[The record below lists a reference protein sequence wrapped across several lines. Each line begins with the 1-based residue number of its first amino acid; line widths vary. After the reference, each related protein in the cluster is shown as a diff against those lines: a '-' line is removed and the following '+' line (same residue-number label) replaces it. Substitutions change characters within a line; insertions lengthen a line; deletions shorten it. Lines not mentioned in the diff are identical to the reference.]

1 MQNHYVNGIDA
12 RSLMAKIPLFMK
24 LCSFLLLIN
33 VSVAFASAS
42 NSRISLSSES
52 IMQSGITV
60 TGTVVDTE
68 GLTMP
73 GVNIIV
79 KGTTTGVI
87 TDIDGNFRIS
97 VPDKNSVLV
106 FSFVGYT
113 AQDIV
118 VGNQTNIKVTL
129 QADALELEDVVV
141 VGYGVQKKKLVTGAT
156 SQVKGEDITKLNT
169 VNALGALASQ
179 TPGVNITQS
188 SGMPGEGFKVTIRGL
203 GTTGSAS
210 PLYIIDGMPGGD
222 INNLNPTD
230 IESIDVLKDAASA
243 AIYGSRAAN
252 GVILV
257 TTKQGHTGKAEIS
270 YDGYYGVQNVYRMPD
285 VLNAQEFAMIMSE
298 ARMMDGLPDYD
309 YASLVPDWEAIKN
322 GTWKGTNWLDES
334 RNENAPIQNHALN
347 ITGGTEQSVYSI
359 GLAYTNQE
367 GILGAPSQPEYT
379 RYTARINSEHTLY
392 RKGKLDIIKVGE
404 NLTYSY
410 SERNGIAID
419 DTWSN
424 DIRNML
430 HANPFL
436 PNKDENGNYHYA
448 IPWEIREA
456 NPIGQM
462 YYANGQ
468 NISKSHALQGNI
480 FLTIQPI
487 TGLKL
492 KSNFGYTFYAD
503 NSRNFTPVYKL
514 ASNTFNDNNSVS
526 QEMTMG
532 GNLMWENTVTYD
544 FKLDNH
550 SFGVLIGQSIEKHG
564 LGDTLGG
571 SNINSI
577 FDDFKHAYLSNTP
590 TITNRT
596 SLYGYPWGKEALA
609 SFFGRVN
616 YDYANKYMA
625 TAVLRIDGS
634 SKFARGHRWGYF
646 PSVSAGWAI
655 SEEAFMESAKSWMD
669 FLKIRASWGQNG
681 NQEIDGFQ
689 YLSTIAFGGA
699 DYTFGPDKS
708 ILTPG
713 GYPDILA
720 NPDVTW
726 ETSEQLD
733 FGLDARFLN
742 NRLGLNFDYY
752 IKDTKDWLLVAPM
765 LDSFGTGAPFVNG
778 GDVRNQGYEISLN
791 WNDHISDFEYSATLN
806 LAHNKNEVTRI
817 ANAEGI
823 IHGDPDVLSNQTT
836 EMYRAQVGYPIGY
849 FYGYSTDGVFQS
861 EEQIANYKGAKLD
874 GTKPGDVIWVD
885 RDHNG
890 VIDDGDQGMIGD
902 PNPDY
907 NLGLSLTA
915 SYKGFDISMTM
926 NGVFGNQIMK
936 SYRSYVDY
944 TRQNYTSDIFGR
956 WHGEGTSNRLPRLT
970 SGTHSNWQYVSD
982 LYMEDGDYFRM
993 QNLTIGYDF
1002 KKLFKNLPL
1011 KQLRL
1016 YVAAQ
1021 NLFTITGY
1029 SGMDPEV
1036 GYGGYQNW
1044 VSGIDLGFYPS
1055 PRTYMVGANIKF

>member
-1 MQNHYVNGIDA
+1 MINYSIIKKCLSV
-12 RSLMAKIPLFMK
+12 RLF
-24 LCSFLLLIN
+24 CLLLLM
-33 VSVAFASAS
+33 FSATIVFS
-42 NSRISLSSES
+42 QKRTIS
-52 IMQSGITV
+52 GN
-60 TGTVVDTE
+60 VVDE
-68 GLTMP
+68 IKEPLI
-73 GVNIIV
+73 GVTVQV
-79 KGTTTGVI
+79 KGTTQGTV
-87 TDIDGNFRIS
+87 TDLDGNYSI
-97 VPDKNSVLV
+97 LV
-106 FSFVGYT
+106 DNPNVTLIFSYVGYKKEIIPLKNRT
-113 AQDIV
+113 V
-118 VGNQTNIKVTL
+118 VNVTMQMDSEVL
-129 QADALELEDVVV
+129 DDVVV

-156 SQVKGEDITKLNT
+156 VQVKGDNIAKLNT
-169 VNALGALASQ
+169 VNALGALQSQ

>member
-1 MQNHYVNGIDA
+1 MQWKKNQSDLQRTVSV
-12 RSLMAKIPLFMK
+12 RIPFLSV
-24 LCSFLLLIN
+24 CFLLLW
-33 VSVAFASAS
+33 VCMGVVAQT
-42 NSRISLSSES
+42 NYKIS
-52 IMQSGITV
+52 
-60 TGTVVDTE
+60 GTVVAAKDGE
-68 GLTMP
+68 PLI
-73 GVNIIV
+73 GVNV
-79 KGTTTGVI
+79 LQKGTTNGVV
-87 TDIDGNFRIS
+87 TDIDGNFTLSVSLPCEIS
-97 VPDKNSVLV
+97 VTY
-106 FSFVGYT
+106 VGYLG
-113 AQDIV
+113 QSV
-118 VGNQTNIKVTL
+118 KVSSAMVPL
-129 QADALELEDVVV
+129 KIALEEDSEMLDEVVV

-156 SQVKGEDITKLNT
+156 VQVKGDNIAKLNT
-169 VNALGALASQ
+169 VNALGALQSQ

-222 INNLNPTD
+222 INNLNPAD
-230 IESIDVLKDAASA
+230 IESLDVLKDAASA

-257 TTKQGHTGKAEIS
+257 TTKQGRIGKPEIS

-309 YASLVPDWEAIKN
+309 YASLVPDWEAVKN

-334 RNENAPIQNHALN
+334 RNKNAPIQNHALN
-347 ITGGTEQSVYSI
+347 VIGGTEQSVYSI

-367 GILGAPSQPEYT
+367 GIIGSPAQPKYI
-379 RYTARINSEHTLY
+379 RYTARVNSEHTLY

-410 SERNGIAID
+410 SERNGIAIG

-436 PNKDENGNYHYA
+436 PNKDENGNFHYA

-468 NISKSHALQGNI
+468 NIAKSHALQGNI
-480 FLTIQPI
+480 FLTIQPV

-492 KSNFGYTFYAD
+492 KSNFGYSFYAD
-503 NSRNFTPVYKL
+503 NSRSFTPVYKL
-514 ASNTFNDNNSVS
+514 ASNTFSDNNSVT
-526 QEMTMG
+526 QEMSMG
-532 GNLMWENTVTYD
+532 GNIMWENTVTYD
-544 FKLDNH
+544 FKLNNH
-550 SFGVLIGQSIEKHG
+550 SFGVLLGQSIEKHG
-564 LGDTLGG
+564 LGDTIGG

-596 SLYGYPWGKEALA
+596 SLHGYPWGKESLA

-625 TAVLRIDGS
+625 TVVLRIDGS

-646 PSVSAGWAI
+646 PSVSVGWAI
-655 SEEAFMESAKSWMD
+655 SEEAFMEPTKSWMD

-681 NQEIDGFQ
+681 NQDIDGFQ

-699 DYTFGPDKS
+699 DYTFGPDKTV
-708 ILTPG
+708 LTSG

-742 NRLGLNFDYY
+742 SRLGVNFDYY

-806 LAHNKNEVTRI
+806 LAHNKNKVTRI

-849 FYGYSTDGVFQS
+849 FYGYSTAGIFQS

-907 NLGLSLTA
+907 NLGLSLSA

-926 NGVFGNQIMK
+926 NGAFGNQIMK

-956 WHGEGTSNRLPRLT
+956 WHGEGTSDRLPRLT

-982 LYMEDGDYFRM
+982 LYMEDGDYLRM

-1036 GYGGYQNW
+1036 GYGGYQDW

-1055 PRTYMVGANIKF
+1055 PRTYMVGVNIKF

>member
-1 MQNHYVNGIDA
+1 MQWKKNQSDLQENVSV
-12 RSLMAKIPLFMK
+12 RVPFLSV
-24 LCSFLLLIN
+24 CFLLLLVCMGVTAQTN
-33 VSVAFASAS
+33 YK
-42 NSRISLSSES
+42 IS
-52 IMQSGITV
+52 
-60 TGTVVDTE
+60 GTVVAAKDSE
-68 GLTMP
+68 PLI
-73 GVNIIV
+73 GVNV
-79 KGTTTGVI
+79 LQKGTTNGIV
-87 TDIDGNFRIS
+87 TDIDGNFILS
-97 VPDKNSVLV
+97 VPLPCELSITY
-106 FSFVGYT
+106 VGYLG
-113 AQDIV
+113 QSV
-118 VGNQTNIKVTL
+118 KVSSATTPL
-129 QADALELEDVVV
+129 KIALEEDSEMLDEVVV

-156 SQVKGEDITKLNT
+156 VQVKGDNIAKLNT
-169 VNALGALASQ
+169 VNALGALQSQ

-571 SNINSI
+571 SNINSV

-609 SFFGRVN
+609 SFF
-616 YDYANKYMA
+616 
-625 TAVLRIDGS
+625 
-634 SKFARGHRWGYF
+634 W
-646 PSVSAGWAI
+646 
-655 SEEAFMESAKSWMD
+655 
-669 FLKIRASWGQNG
+669 
-681 NQEIDGFQ
+681 
-689 YLSTIAFGGA
+689 
-699 DYTFGPDKS
+699 
-708 ILTPG
+708 
-713 GYPDILA
+713 
-720 NPDVTW
+720 
-726 ETSEQLD
+726 
-733 FGLDARFLN
+733 
-742 NRLGLNFDYY
+742 
-752 IKDTKDWLLVAPM
+752 
-765 LDSFGTGAPFVNG
+765 
-778 GDVRNQGYEISLN
+778 
-791 WNDHISDFEYSATLN
+791 
-806 LAHNKNEVTRI
+806 
-817 ANAEGI
+817 
-823 IHGDPDVLSNQTT
+823 
-836 EMYRAQVGYPIGY
+836 
-849 FYGYSTDGVFQS
+849 QS
-861 EEQIANYKGAKLD
+861 EL
-874 GTKPGDVIWVD
+874 
-885 RDHNG
+885 
-890 VIDDGDQGMIGD
+890 
-902 PNPDY
+902 
-907 NLGLSLTA
+907 
-915 SYKGFDISMTM
+915 
-926 NGVFGNQIMK
+926 
-936 SYRSYVDY
+936 
-944 TRQNYTSDIFGR
+944 
-956 WHGEGTSNRLPRLT
+956 
-970 SGTHSNWQYVSD
+970 
-982 LYMEDGDYFRM
+982 
-993 QNLTIGYDF
+993 
-1002 KKLFKNLPL
+1002 
-1011 KQLRL
+1011 
-1016 YVAAQ
+1016 
-1021 NLFTITGY
+1021 
-1029 SGMDPEV
+1029 
-1036 GYGGYQNW
+1036 
-1044 VSGIDLGFYPS
+1044 
-1055 PRTYMVGANIKF
+1055 

>member
-1 MQNHYVNGIDA
+1 MQWKKNQSDLQRTVSV
-12 RSLMAKIPLFMK
+12 RIPFLSV
-24 LCSFLLLIN
+24 CFLLLW
-33 VSVAFASAS
+33 VCMGVVAQT
-42 NSRISLSSES
+42 NYKIS
-52 IMQSGITV
+52 
-60 TGTVVDTE
+60 GTVVAAKDGE
-68 GLTMP
+68 PLI
-73 GVNIIV
+73 GVNV
-79 KGTTTGVI
+79 LQKGTTNGVV
-87 TDIDGNFRIS
+87 TDIDGNFTLSVSLPCEIS
-97 VPDKNSVLV
+97 VTY
-106 FSFVGYT
+106 VGYLG
-113 AQDIV
+113 QSV
-118 VGNQTNIKVTL
+118 KVSSAMVPL
-129 QADALELEDVVV
+129 KIALEEDSEMLDEVVV

-156 SQVKGEDITKLNT
+156 VQVKGDNIAKLNT
-169 VNALGALASQ
+169 VNALGALQSQ

-222 INNLNPTD
+222 INNLNPAD
-230 IESIDVLKDAASA
+230 IESLDVLKDAASA

-257 TTKQGHTGKAEIS
+257 TTKQGRIGKPEIS

-309 YASLVPDWEAIKN
+309 YASLVPDWEAVKN

-334 RNENAPIQNHALN
+334 RNKNAPIQNHALN
-347 ITGGTEQSVYSI
+347 VIGGTEQSVYSI

-367 GILGAPSQPEYT
+367 GIIGSPAQPKYI
-379 RYTARINSEHTLY
+379 RYTARVNSEHTLY

-410 SERNGIAID
+410 SERNGIAIG

-436 PNKDENGNYHYA
+436 PNKDENGNFHYA

-468 NISKSHALQGNI
+468 NIAKSHALQGNI
-480 FLTIQPI
+480 FLTIQPV

-492 KSNFGYTFYAD
+492 KSNFGYSFYAD
-503 NSRNFTPVYKL
+503 NSRSFTPVYKL
-514 ASNTFNDNNSVS
+514 ASNTFSDNNSVT
-526 QEMTMG
+526 QEMSMG
-532 GNLMWENTVTYD
+532 GNIMWENTVTYD
-544 FKLDNH
+544 FKLNNH
-550 SFGVLIGQSIEKHG
+550 SFGVLLGQSIEKHG
-564 LGDTLGG
+564 LGDTIGG

-596 SLYGYPWGKEALA
+596 SLHGYPWGKESLA

-625 TAVLRIDGS
+625 TVVLRIDGS

-646 PSVSAGWAI
+646 PSVSVGWAI
-655 SEEAFMESAKSWMD
+655 SEEAFIEPTKSWMD

-681 NQEIDGFQ
+681 NQDIDGFQ

-699 DYTFGPDKS
+699 DYTFGPDKTV
-708 ILTPG
+708 LTSG

-742 NRLGLNFDYY
+742 SRLGVNFDYY

-806 LAHNKNEVTRI
+806 LAHNKNKVTRI

-849 FYGYSTDGVFQS
+849 FYGYSTAGIFQS

-907 NLGLSLTA
+907 NLGLSLSA

-926 NGVFGNQIMK
+926 NGAFGNQIMK

-956 WHGEGTSNRLPRLT
+956 WHGEGTSDRLPRLT

-982 LYMEDGDYFRM
+982 LYMEDGDYLRM

-1036 GYGGYQNW
+1036 GYGGYQDW

-1055 PRTYMVGANIKF
+1055 PRTYMVGVNIKF

>member
-1 MQNHYVNGIDA
+1 MQWKKNQSDLQRTVSV
-12 RSLMAKIPLFMK
+12 RIPFLSV
-24 LCSFLLLIN
+24 CFLLLW
-33 VSVAFASAS
+33 VCMGVVAQT
-42 NSRISLSSES
+42 NYKIS
-52 IMQSGITV
+52 
-60 TGTVVDTE
+60 GTVVAAKDGE
-68 GLTMP
+68 PLI
-73 GVNIIV
+73 GVNV
-79 KGTTTGVI
+79 LQKGTTNGVV
-87 TDIDGNFRIS
+87 TDIDGNFTLSVSLPCEIS
-97 VPDKNSVLV
+97 VTY
-106 FSFVGYT
+106 VGYLG
-113 AQDIV
+113 QSV
-118 VGNQTNIKVTL
+118 KVSSAMVPL
-129 QADALELEDVVV
+129 KIALEEDSEMLDEVVV

-156 SQVKGEDITKLNT
+156 VQVKGDNIAKLNT
-169 VNALGALASQ
+169 VNALGALQSQ

-222 INNLNPTD
+222 INNLNPAD
-230 IESIDVLKDAASA
+230 IESLDVLKDAASA

-257 TTKQGHTGKAEIS
+257 TTKQGRIGKPEIS

-309 YASLVPDWEAIKN
+309 YASLVPDWEAVKN

-334 RNENAPIQNHALN
+334 RNKNAPIQNHALN
-347 ITGGTEQSVYSI
+347 VTGGTEQSVYSI

-367 GILGAPSQPEYT
+367 GIIGSPAQPKYI
-379 RYTARINSEHTLY
+379 RYTARVNSEHTLY

-410 SERNGIAID
+410 SERNGIAIG

-436 PNKDENGNYHYA
+436 PNKDENGNFHYA

-462 YYANGQ
+462 YYASGQ
-468 NISKSHALQGNI
+468 NIAKSHALQGNI
-480 FLTIQPI
+480 FLTIQPV

-492 KSNFGYTFYAD
+492 KSNFGYSFYAD
-503 NSRNFTPVYKL
+503 NSRSFTPVYKL
-514 ASNTFNDNNSVS
+514 ASNTFSDNNSVT
-526 QEMTMG
+526 QEMSMG
-532 GNLMWENTVTYD
+532 GNIMWENTVTYD
-544 FKLDNH
+544 FKLNSH
-550 SFGVLIGQSIEKHG
+550 SFGVLLGQSIEKHG
-564 LGDTLGG
+564 LGDTIGG

-596 SLYGYPWGKEALA
+596 SLHGYPWGKESLA

-646 PSVSAGWAI
+646 PSVSVGWAI
-655 SEEAFMESAKSWMD
+655 SEEAFMESTKSWMD

-681 NQEIDGFQ
+681 NQDIDGFQ

-708 ILTPG
+708 VLTSG

-720 NPDVTW
+720 NPAVTW

-742 NRLGLNFDYY
+742 NRLGVNFDYY

-806 LAHNKNEVTRI
+806 LAHNKNKVTRI

-849 FYGYSTDGVFQS
+849 FYGYSTTGIFQS

-907 NLGLSLTA
+907 NLGLSLSA

-926 NGVFGNQIMK
+926 NGTFGNQIMK

-956 WHGEGTSNRLPRLT
+956 WHGEGTSDRLPRLT

-982 LYMEDGDYFRM
+982 LYMEDGDYLRM

-1036 GYGGYQNW
+1036 GYGGYQDW

-1055 PRTYMVGANIKF
+1055 PRTYMVGVNIKF

>member
-1 MQNHYVNGIDA
+1 MQWKKNQSDLQRTVSV
-12 RSLMAKIPLFMK
+12 RIPFLSV
-24 LCSFLLLIN
+24 CFLLLW
-33 VSVAFASAS
+33 VCMGVVAQT
-42 NSRISLSSES
+42 NYKISG
-52 IMQSGITV
+52 M
-60 TGTVVDTE
+60 VVAAKDGE
-68 GLTMP
+68 PLI
-73 GVNIIV
+73 GVNV
-79 KGTTTGVI
+79 LQKGTTNGVV
-87 TDIDGNFRIS
+87 TDVDGNFTLSVSLPCEIS
-97 VPDKNSVLV
+97 VTY
-106 FSFVGYT
+106 VGYLG
-113 AQDIV
+113 QSV
-118 VGNQTNIKVTL
+118 KVSSAMAPL
-129 QADALELEDVVV
+129 KIALEEDSEMLDEVVV

-156 SQVKGEDITKLNT
+156 VQVKGDNIAKLNT
-169 VNALGALASQ
+169 VNALGALQSQ

-222 INNLNPTD
+222 INNLNPAD
-230 IESIDVLKDAASA
+230 IESLDVLKDAASA

-257 TTKQGHTGKAEIS
+257 TTKQGRIGKPEIS

-309 YASLVPDWEAIKN
+309 YASLVPDWEAVKN

-334 RNENAPIQNHALN
+334 RNKNAPIQNHALN
-347 ITGGTEQSVYSI
+347 VTGGTEQSVYSI

-367 GILGAPSQPEYT
+367 GIIGSPAQPKYI
-379 RYTARINSEHTLY
+379 RYTARVNSEHTLY

-410 SERNGIAID
+410 SERNGIAIG

-436 PNKDENGNYHYA
+436 PNKDENGNFHYA

-468 NISKSHALQGNI
+468 NIAKSHALQGNI
-480 FLTIQPI
+480 FLTIQPV

-492 KSNFGYTFYAD
+492 KSNFGYSFYAD
-503 NSRNFTPVYKL
+503 NSRSFTPVYKL
-514 ASNTFNDNNSVS
+514 ASNTFSDNNSVT
-526 QEMTMG
+526 QEMSMG
-532 GNLMWENTVTYD
+532 GNIMWENTVTYD
-544 FKLDNH
+544 FKLNNH
-550 SFGVLIGQSIEKHG
+550 SFGVLLGQSIEKHG
-564 LGDTLGG
+564 LGDTIGG

-596 SLYGYPWGKEALA
+596 SLHGYPWGKESLA

-634 SKFARGHRWGYF
+634 SKFARWHRWGYF

-655 SEEAFMESAKSWMD
+655 SEEAFMESTKSWMD

-681 NQEIDGFQ
+681 NQDIDGFQ

-699 DYTFGPDKS
+699 DYTFGPDKTV
-708 ILTPG
+708 LTSG

-742 NRLGLNFDYY
+742 NRLGVNFDYY

-806 LAHNKNEVTRI
+806 LAHNKNKVTRI
-817 ANAEGI
+817 ANEEGI

-849 FYGYSTDGVFQS
+849 FYGYSTAGIFQS

-907 NLGLSLTA
+907 NLGLSLSA

-926 NGVFGNQIMK
+926 NGAFGNQIMK

-956 WHGEGTSNRLPRLT
+956 WHGEGTSDRLPRLT

-982 LYMEDGDYFRM
+982 LYMEDGDYLRM

-1036 GYGGYQNW
+1036 GYGGYQDW

-1055 PRTYMVGANIKF
+1055 PRTYMVGVNIKF

>member
-1 MQNHYVNGIDA
+1 MQWKKNQSDLQRTVSV
-12 RSLMAKIPLFMK
+12 RIPFLSV
-24 LCSFLLLIN
+24 CFLLLW
-33 VSVAFASAS
+33 VCMGVVAQT
-42 NSRISLSSES
+42 NYKIS
-52 IMQSGITV
+52 
-60 TGTVVDTE
+60 GTVVAAKDGE
-68 GLTMP
+68 PLI
-73 GVNIIV
+73 GVNV
-79 KGTTTGVI
+79 LQKGTTNGVV
-87 TDIDGNFRIS
+87 TDIDGNFTLSVSLPCEIS
-97 VPDKNSVLV
+97 VTY
-106 FSFVGYT
+106 VGYLG
-113 AQDIV
+113 QSV
-118 VGNQTNIKVTL
+118 KVSSAMVPL
-129 QADALELEDVVV
+129 KIALEEDSEMLDEVVV

-156 SQVKGEDITKLNT
+156 VQVKGDNIAKLNT
-169 VNALGALASQ
+169 VNALGALQSQ

-222 INNLNPTD
+222 INNLNPAD
-230 IESIDVLKDAASA
+230 IESLDVLKDAASA

-257 TTKQGHTGKAEIS
+257 TTKQGRIGKPEIS

-309 YASLVPDWEAIKN
+309 YASLVPDWEAVKN

-334 RNENAPIQNHALN
+334 RNKNAPIQNHALN
-347 ITGGTEQSVYSI
+347 VIGGTEQSVYSI
-359 GLAYTNQE
+359 GLAYNKQE
-367 GILGAPSQPEYT
+367 GIIGSPAQPKYI
-379 RYTARINSEHTLY
+379 RYTARVNSEHTLY

-410 SERNGIAID
+410 SERNGIAIG

-436 PNKDENGNYHYA
+436 PNKDENGNFHYA

-468 NISKSHALQGNI
+468 NIAKSHALQGNI
-480 FLTIQPI
+480 FLTIQPV

-492 KSNFGYTFYAD
+492 KSNFGYSFYAD
-503 NSRNFTPVYKL
+503 NSRSFTPVYKL
-514 ASNTFNDNNSVS
+514 ASNTFSDNNSVT
-526 QEMTMG
+526 QEMSMG
-532 GNLMWENTVTYD
+532 GNIMWENTVTYD
-544 FKLDNH
+544 FKLNNH
-550 SFGVLIGQSIEKHG
+550 SFGVLLGQSIEKHG
-564 LGDTLGG
+564 LGDTIGG

-596 SLYGYPWGKEALA
+596 SLHGYPWGKESLA

-625 TAVLRIDGS
+625 TVVLRIDGS

-655 SEEAFMESAKSWMD
+655 SEEAFMEPTKSWMD

-681 NQEIDGFQ
+681 NQDIDGFQ

-699 DYTFGPDKS
+699 DYTFGPDKTV
-708 ILTPG
+708 LTSG

-742 NRLGLNFDYY
+742 SRLGVNFDYY

-806 LAHNKNEVTRI
+806 LAHNKNKVTRI

-849 FYGYSTDGVFQS
+849 FYGYSTAGIFQS

-907 NLGLSLTA
+907 NLGLSLSA

-926 NGVFGNQIMK
+926 NGAFGNQIMK

-956 WHGEGTSNRLPRLT
+956 WHGEGTSDRLPRLT

-982 LYMEDGDYFRM
+982 LYMEDGDYLRM

-1036 GYGGYQNW
+1036 GYGGYQDW

-1055 PRTYMVGANIKF
+1055 PRTYMVGVNIKF

>member
-1 MQNHYVNGIDA
+1 MNESKLLSPNGIVKA
-12 RSLMAKIPLFMK
+12 SALCLLMSAF
-24 LCSFLLLIN
+24 
-33 VSVAFASAS
+33 SVNAAFAVPVLD
-42 NSRISLSSES
+42 REVMVIQQGRTL
-52 IMQSGITV
+52 
-60 TGTVVDTE
+60 TGTVVDNF
-68 GLTMP
+68 GDP
-73 GVNIIV
+73 VIGANVIV
-79 KGTTTGVI
+79 KGTTIGNI
-87 TDIDGNFRIS
+87 TDVNGTFTVEN
-97 VPDKNSVLV
+97 VPDDAVLQISYIGFKTLEV
-106 FSFVGYT
+106 PVKG
-113 AQDIV
+113 
-118 VGNQTNIKVTL
+118 QTTFNITL
-129 QADALELEDVVV
+129 QEDTENLQEVVV
-141 VGYGVQKKKLVTGAT
+141 VGYGSSVKKDLTTAVTSVSSKDFLAGAVNDPMQMVDGKVAGVVVN
-156 SQVKGEDITKLNT
+156 SVAAADPNKSGSIQVR
-169 VNALGALASQ
+169 GA
-179 TPGVNITQS
+179 S
-188 SGMPGEGFKVTIRGL
+188 SLKAGN
-203 GTTGSAS
+203 S
-210 PLYIIDGMPGGD
+210 PLIVIDGMPGGD

>member
-1 MQNHYVNGIDA
+1 MQWKKNQSDLQRTVSV
-12 RSLMAKIPLFMK
+12 RIPFLSV
-24 LCSFLLLIN
+24 CFLLLW
-33 VSVAFASAS
+33 VCMGVVAQT
-42 NSRISLSSES
+42 NYKISG
-52 IMQSGITV
+52 M
-60 TGTVVDTE
+60 VVAAKDGE
-68 GLTMP
+68 PLI
-73 GVNIIV
+73 GVNV
-79 KGTTTGVI
+79 LQKGTTNGVV
-87 TDIDGNFRIS
+87 TDVDGNFTLSVSLPCEIS
-97 VPDKNSVLV
+97 VTY
-106 FSFVGYT
+106 VGYLG
-113 AQDIV
+113 QSV
-118 VGNQTNIKVTL
+118 KVSSAMAPL
-129 QADALELEDVVV
+129 KIALEEDSEMLDEVVV

-156 SQVKGEDITKLNT
+156 VQVKGDNIAKLNT
-169 VNALGALASQ
+169 VNALGALQSQ

-222 INNLNPTD
+222 INNLNPAD
-230 IESIDVLKDAASA
+230 IESLDVLKDAASA

-257 TTKQGHTGKAEIS
+257 TTKQGRIGKPEIS

-309 YASLVPDWEAIKN
+309 YASLVPDWEAVKN

-334 RNENAPIQNHALN
+334 RNKNAPIQNHALN
-347 ITGGTEQSVYSI
+347 VTGGTEQSVYSI

-367 GILGAPSQPEYT
+367 GIIGSPAQPKYI
-379 RYTARINSEHTLY
+379 RYTARVNSEHTLY

-410 SERNGIAID
+410 SERNGIAIG

-436 PNKDENGNYHYA
+436 PNKDENGNFHYA

-468 NISKSHALQGNI
+468 NIAKSHALQGNI
-480 FLTIQPI
+480 FLTIQPV

-492 KSNFGYTFYAD
+492 KSNFGYSFYAD
-503 NSRNFTPVYKL
+503 NSRSFTPVYKL
-514 ASNTFNDNNSVS
+514 ASNTFSDNNSVT
-526 QEMTMG
+526 QEMSMG
-532 GNLMWENTVTYD
+532 GNIMWENTVTYD
-544 FKLDNH
+544 FKLNNH
-550 SFGVLIGQSIEKHG
+550 SFGVLLGQSIEKHG
-564 LGDTLGG
+564 LGDTIGG

-596 SLYGYPWGKEALA
+596 SLHGYPWGKESLA

-625 TAVLRIDGS
+625 TAVLRIHGS

-655 SEEAFMESAKSWMD
+655 SEEAFMESTKSWMD

-681 NQEIDGFQ
+681 NQDIDGFQ

-699 DYTFGPDKS
+699 DYTFGPDKTV
-708 ILTPG
+708 LTSG

-742 NRLGLNFDYY
+742 NRLGVNFDYY

-806 LAHNKNEVTRI
+806 LAHNKNKVTRI
-817 ANAEGI
+817 ANEEGI

-849 FYGYSTDGVFQS
+849 FYGYSTAGIFQS

-907 NLGLSLTA
+907 NLGLSLSA

-926 NGVFGNQIMK
+926 NGAFGNQIMK

-956 WHGEGTSNRLPRLT
+956 WHGEGTSDRLPRLT

-982 LYMEDGDYFRM
+982 LYMEDGDYLRM

-1036 GYGGYQNW
+1036 GYGGYQDW

-1055 PRTYMVGANIKF
+1055 PRTYMVGVNIKF

>member
-1 MQNHYVNGIDA
+1 MQWKKNQSDLQRTVSV
-12 RSLMAKIPLFMK
+12 RIPFLSV
-24 LCSFLLLIN
+24 CFLLLW
-33 VSVAFASAS
+33 VCMGVVAQT
-42 NSRISLSSES
+42 NYKIS
-52 IMQSGITV
+52 
-60 TGTVVDTE
+60 GTVVAAKDGE
-68 GLTMP
+68 PLI
-73 GVNIIV
+73 GVNV
-79 KGTTTGVI
+79 LQKGTTNGVV
-87 TDIDGNFRIS
+87 TDIDGNFTLSVSLPCEIS
-97 VPDKNSVLV
+97 VTY
-106 FSFVGYT
+106 VGYLG
-113 AQDIV
+113 QSV
-118 VGNQTNIKVTL
+118 KVSSAMVPL
-129 QADALELEDVVV
+129 KIALEEDSEMLDEVVV

-156 SQVKGEDITKLNT
+156 VQVKGDNIAKLNT
-169 VNALGALASQ
+169 VNALGALQSQ

-222 INNLNPTD
+222 INNLNPAD
-230 IESIDVLKDAASA
+230 IESLDVLKDAASA

-257 TTKQGHTGKAEIS
+257 TTKQGRIGKPEIS

-309 YASLVPDWEAIKN
+309 YASLVPDWEAVKN

-334 RNENAPIQNHALN
+334 RNKNAPIQNHALN
-347 ITGGTEQSVYSI
+347 VIGGTEQSVYSI

-367 GILGAPSQPEYT
+367 GIIGSPAQPKYI
-379 RYTARINSEHTLY
+379 RYTARVNSEHTLY

-410 SERNGIAID
+410 SERNGIAIG

-436 PNKDENGNYHYA
+436 PNKDENGNFHYA

-468 NISKSHALQGNI
+468 NIAKSHALQGNI
-480 FLTIQPI
+480 FLTIQPV

-492 KSNFGYTFYAD
+492 KSNFGYSFYAD
-503 NSRNFTPVYKL
+503 NSRSFTPVYKL
-514 ASNTFNDNNSVS
+514 ASNTFSDNNSVT
-526 QEMTMG
+526 QEMSMG
-532 GNLMWENTVTYD
+532 GNIMWENTVTYD
-544 FKLDNH
+544 FKLNNH
-550 SFGVLIGQSIEKHG
+550 SFGVLLGQSIEKHG
-564 LGDTLGG
+564 LGDTIGG

-596 SLYGYPWGKEALA
+596 SLHGYPWGKESLA

-625 TAVLRIDGS
+625 TVVLRIDGS

-655 SEEAFMESAKSWMD
+655 SEEAFMEPTKSWMD

-681 NQEIDGFQ
+681 NQDIDGFQ

-699 DYTFGPDKS
+699 DYTFGPDKTV
-708 ILTPG
+708 LTSG

-742 NRLGLNFDYY
+742 SRLGVNFDYY

-806 LAHNKNEVTRI
+806 LAHNKNKVTRI

-849 FYGYSTDGVFQS
+849 FYGYSTAGIFQS

-907 NLGLSLTA
+907 NLGLSLSA

-926 NGVFGNQIMK
+926 NGAFGNQIMK

-956 WHGEGTSNRLPRLT
+956 WHGEGTSDRLPRLT

-982 LYMEDGDYFRM
+982 LYMEDGDYLRM

-1036 GYGGYQNW
+1036 GYGGYQDW

-1055 PRTYMVGANIKF
+1055 PRTYMVGVNIKF

>member
-1 MQNHYVNGIDA
+1 MKDRNCS
-12 RSLMAKIPLFMK
+12 SLMRCASSLQRLF
-24 LCSFLLLIN
+24 FLALLSIIAIGAYAQGKT
-33 VSVAFASAS
+33 VS
-42 NSRISLSSES
+42 
-52 IMQSGITV
+52 
-60 TGTVVDTE
+60 GTVLDKSGESVI
-68 GLTMP
+68 GAS
-73 GVNIIV
+73 VVV
-79 KGTTTGVI
+79 KGTTNGTI
-87 TDIDGNFRIS
+87 TDFDGKFTLSN
-97 VPDKNSVLV
+97 VPNNASLEI
-106 FSFVGYT
+106 SFVGYKT
-113 AQDIV
+113 QVIPV
-118 VGNQTNIKVTL
+118 QGKNTFNVTMV
-129 QADALELEDVVV
+129 EDTEVLDEVVV
-141 VGYGVQKKKLVTGAT
+141 VGYGVQKKSDVTGAMARVGEKELKAMP
-156 SQVKGEDITKLNT
+156 VKNALEGMQGKTAGVDITS
-169 VNALGALASQ
+169 SQ
-179 TPGVNITQS
+179 R
-188 SGMPGEGFKVTIRGL
+188 PGEVGSINIRGVRSITADQ
-203 GTTGSAS
+203 G
-210 PLYIIDGMPGGD
+210 PLYVVDGMIIQNGGIEN
-222 INNLNPTD
+222 INPSD
-230 IESIDVLKDAASA
+230 IESIDVLKDASA
-243 AIYGSRAAN
+243 TAIYGSRAAN

>member
-1 MQNHYVNGIDA
+1 MGVVAQTNY
-12 RSLMAKIPLFMK
+12 KI
-24 LCSFLLLIN
+24 S
-33 VSVAFASAS
+33 
-42 NSRISLSSES
+42 
-52 IMQSGITV
+52 
-60 TGTVVDTE
+60 GTVVAAKDGE
-68 GLTMP
+68 PLI
-73 GVNIIV
+73 GVNV
-79 KGTTTGVI
+79 LQKGTTNGVV
-87 TDIDGNFRIS
+87 TDIDGNFTLSVSLPCEIS
-97 VPDKNSVLV
+97 VTY
-106 FSFVGYT
+106 VGYLG
-113 AQDIV
+113 QSV
-118 VGNQTNIKVTL
+118 KVSSAMVPL
-129 QADALELEDVVV
+129 KIALEEDSEMLDEVVV

-156 SQVKGEDITKLNT
+156 VQVKGDNIAKLNT
-169 VNALGALASQ
+169 VNALGALQSQ

-222 INNLNPTD
+222 INNLNPAD
-230 IESIDVLKDAASA
+230 IESLDVLKDAASA

-257 TTKQGHTGKAEIS
+257 TTKQGRIGKPEIS

-309 YASLVPDWEAIKN
+309 YASLVPDWEAVKN

-334 RNENAPIQNHALN
+334 RNKNAPIQNHALN
-347 ITGGTEQSVYSI
+347 VIGGTEQSVYSI

-367 GILGAPSQPEYT
+367 GIIGSPAQPKYI
-379 RYTARINSEHTLY
+379 RYTARVNSEHTLY

-410 SERNGIAID
+410 SERNGIAIG

-436 PNKDENGNYHYA
+436 PNKDENGNFHYA

-468 NISKSHALQGNI
+468 NIAKSHALQGNI
-480 FLTIQPI
+480 FLTIQPV

-492 KSNFGYTFYAD
+492 KSNFGYSFYAD
-503 NSRNFTPVYKL
+503 NSRSFTPVYKL
-514 ASNTFNDNNSVS
+514 ASNTFSDNNSVT
-526 QEMTMG
+526 QEMSMG
-532 GNLMWENTVTYD
+532 GNIMWENTVTYD
-544 FKLDNH
+544 FKLNNH
-550 SFGVLIGQSIEKHG
+550 SFGVLLGQSIEKHG
-564 LGDTLGG
+564 LGDTIGG

-596 SLYGYPWGKEALA
+596 SLHGYPWGKESLA

-625 TAVLRIDGS
+625 TVVLRIDGS

-655 SEEAFMESAKSWMD
+655 SEEAFMEPTKSWMD

-681 NQEIDGFQ
+681 NQDIDGFQ

-699 DYTFGPDKS
+699 DYTFGPDKTV
-708 ILTPG
+708 LTSG

-742 NRLGLNFDYY
+742 SRLGVNFDYY

-806 LAHNKNEVTRI
+806 LAHNKNKVTRI

-849 FYGYSTDGVFQS
+849 FYGYSTAGIFQS

-907 NLGLSLTA
+907 NLGLSLSA

-926 NGVFGNQIMK
+926 NGAFGNQIMK

-956 WHGEGTSNRLPRLT
+956 
-970 SGTHSNWQYVSD
+970 
-982 LYMEDGDYFRM
+982 
-993 QNLTIGYDF
+993 
-1002 KKLFKNLPL
+1002 
-1011 KQLRL
+1011 
-1016 YVAAQ
+1016 
-1021 NLFTITGY
+1021 
-1029 SGMDPEV
+1029 
-1036 GYGGYQNW
+1036 
-1044 VSGIDLGFYPS
+1044 
-1055 PRTYMVGANIKF
+1055 

>member
-1 MQNHYVNGIDA
+1 MQWKKNQSDLQRTVSV
-12 RSLMAKIPLFMK
+12 RIPFLSV
-24 LCSFLLLIN
+24 CFLLLW
-33 VSVAFASAS
+33 VCMGVVAQT
-42 NSRISLSSES
+42 NYKIS
-52 IMQSGITV
+52 
-60 TGTVVDTE
+60 GTVVAAKDGE
-68 GLTMP
+68 PLI
-73 GVNIIV
+73 GVNV
-79 KGTTTGVI
+79 LQKGTTNGVV
-87 TDIDGNFRIS
+87 TDIDGNFTLSVSLPCEIS
-97 VPDKNSVLV
+97 VTY
-106 FSFVGYT
+106 VGYLG
-113 AQDIV
+113 QSV
-118 VGNQTNIKVTL
+118 KVSSAMVPL
-129 QADALELEDVVV
+129 KIALEEDSEMLDEVVV

-156 SQVKGEDITKLNT
+156 VQVKGDNIAKLNT
-169 VNALGALASQ
+169 VNALGALQSQ

-222 INNLNPTD
+222 INNLNPAD
-230 IESIDVLKDAASA
+230 IESLDVLKDAASA

-257 TTKQGHTGKAEIS
+257 TTKQGRIGKPEIS

-309 YASLVPDWEAIKN
+309 YASLVPDWEAVKN

-334 RNENAPIQNHALN
+334 RNKNAPIQNHALN
-347 ITGGTEQSVYSI
+347 VTGGTEQSVYSI

-367 GILGAPSQPEYT
+367 GIIGSPAQPKYI
-379 RYTARINSEHTLY
+379 RYTARVNSEHTLY

-410 SERNGIAID
+410 SERNGIAIG

-436 PNKDENGNYHYA
+436 PNKDENGNFHYA

-462 YYANGQ
+462 YYASGQ
-468 NISKSHALQGNI
+468 NIAKSHALQGNI
-480 FLTIQPI
+480 FLTIQPV

-492 KSNFGYTFYAD
+492 KSNFGYSFYAD
-503 NSRNFTPVYKL
+503 NSRSFTPVYKL
-514 ASNTFNDNNSVS
+514 ASNTFSDNNSVT
-526 QEMTMG
+526 QEMSMG
-532 GNLMWENTVTYD
+532 GNIMWENTVTYD
-544 FKLDNH
+544 FKLNSH
-550 SFGVLIGQSIEKHG
+550 SFGVLLGQSIEKHG
-564 LGDTLGG
+564 LGDTIGG

-596 SLYGYPWGKEALA
+596 SLHGYPWGKESLA

-616 YDYANKYMA
+616 YDYDNKYMA

-646 PSVSAGWAI
+646 PSVSVGWAI
-655 SEEAFMESAKSWMD
+655 SEEAFMESTKSWMD

-681 NQEIDGFQ
+681 NQDIDGFQ

-708 ILTPG
+708 VLTSG

-720 NPDVTW
+720 NPAVTW

-742 NRLGLNFDYY
+742 NRLGVNFDYY

-806 LAHNKNEVTRI
+806 LAHNKNKVTRI

-849 FYGYSTDGVFQS
+849 FYGYSTAGIFQS

-907 NLGLSLTA
+907 NWGLSLSA

-926 NGVFGNQIMK
+926 NGTFGNQIMK

-956 WHGEGTSNRLPRLT
+956 WHGEGTSDRLPRLT
-970 SGTHSNWQYVSD
+970 SGTHSNWQYVSN
-982 LYMEDGDYFRM
+982 LYMEDGDYLRM

-1036 GYGGYQNW
+1036 GYGGYQDW

-1055 PRTYMVGANIKF
+1055 PRTYMVGVNIKF

>member
-1 MQNHYVNGIDA
+1 MQWKKNQSDLQENVSV
-12 RSLMAKIPLFMK
+12 RVPFLSV
-24 LCSFLLLIN
+24 CFLLLLVCMGVTAQTN
-33 VSVAFASAS
+33 YK
-42 NSRISLSSES
+42 IS
-52 IMQSGITV
+52 
-60 TGTVVDTE
+60 GTVVAAKDSE
-68 GLTMP
+68 PLI
-73 GVNIIV
+73 GVNV
-79 KGTTTGVI
+79 LQKGTTNGIV
-87 TDIDGNFRIS
+87 TDIDGNFTLS
-97 VPDKNSVLV
+97 VPLPCELSITY
-106 FSFVGYT
+106 VGYLG
-113 AQDIV
+113 QSV
-118 VGNQTNIKVTL
+118 KVSSATTPL
-129 QADALELEDVVV
+129 KIALEEDSEMLDEVVV

-156 SQVKGEDITKLNT
+156 VQVKGDNIAKLNT
-169 VNALGALASQ
+169 VNALGALQSQ

-379 RYTARINSEHTLY
+379 RYTARINSEQTLY

-634 SKFARGHRWGYF
+634 SKLARGHRWGYF

>member
-1 MQNHYVNGIDA
+1 MVDNFGDPVIGA
-12 RSLMAKIPLFMK
+12 
-24 LCSFLLLIN
+24 N
-33 VSVAFASAS
+33 V
-42 NSRISLSSES
+42 
-52 IMQSGITV
+52 
-60 TGTVVDTE
+60 
-68 GLTMP
+68 
-73 GVNIIV
+73 IV
-79 KGTTTGVI
+79 KGTTIGNI
-87 TDIDGNFRIS
+87 TDVNGTFTVEN
-97 VPDKNSVLV
+97 VPDDAVLQISYIGFKTLEV
-106 FSFVGYT
+106 PVKG
-113 AQDIV
+113 
-118 VGNQTNIKVTL
+118 QTTFNITL
-129 QADALELEDVVV
+129 QEDTENLQEVVV
-141 VGYGVQKKKLVTGAT
+141 VGYGSSVKKDLTTAVTSVSSKDFLAGAVNDPMQMVDGKVAGVVVN
-156 SQVKGEDITKLNT
+156 SVAAADPNKSGSIQVR
-169 VNALGALASQ
+169 GA
-179 TPGVNITQS
+179 S
-188 SGMPGEGFKVTIRGL
+188 SLKAGN
-203 GTTGSAS
+203 S
-210 PLYIIDGMPGGD
+210 PLIVIDGMPGGD